1 MNLRLKKIQERLAIW
16 KIDALLI
23 TTMENIRYLSG
34 FTGSSGVIIITSE
47 QAFFLTDS
55 RYAEQSK
62 NEVGRLKI
70 KIYKKQIEDVACLI
84 NKLKPRAIGFE
95 AKGLVYETYRR
106 LKALIHGKR
115 LIPVSEDI
123 YRIRARKD
131 AGELKLIKKAI
142 SLSSVGF
149 NAAMNCIAP
158 GALECDAAF
167 DIEMAM
173 KKNGAEGLS
182 FDIIA
187 ASGKRAAL
195 PHGKASDKRIKRHE
209 MIIVDLGAKY
219 NGYYSDETCTFAV
232 GKPDKEQ
239 RKVYQVVKDAHDKAI
254 EAVRPGVKASYIDS
268 AARCFIKRAGYG
280 RYFSHGTGHGVGLA
294 VHEWPNI
301 SPYNDDVVEEGM
313 VFTIEPGIYIP
324 GWGGVRIE
332 DMVLVT
338 KNGCEVLTE
347 MSKELK
353 QVSS

>member
-1 MNLRLKKIQERLAIW
+1 MNLRLKKIQERLEIW

-34 FTGSSGVIIITSE
+34 FTGSSGVIIITAN

-62 NEVGRLKI
+62 NEVGGLKI

-84 NKLKPRAIGFE
+84 NKLKPGRIGFE

-115 LIPVSEDI
+115 LTPVSEDI

-131 AGELKLIKKAI
+131 TGELKLIKKAI

-149 NAAMNCIAP
+149 NAAMNRIAP
-158 GALECDAAF
+158 GALECEAAF

-173 KKNGAEGLS
+173 KKKGAEGLS
-182 FDIIA
+182 FDIIV

-195 PHGKASDKRIKRHE
+195 PHGKTSGKRIKRHE
-209 MIIVDLGAKY
+209 MVIVDLGARYHGY
-219 NGYYSDETCTFAV
+219 NSDETCTFVA
-232 GKPDKEQ
+232 GKPNKEQ
-239 RKVYQVVKDAHDKAI
+239 KKIYQTVKDAYDKAI

-268 AARCFIKRAGYG
+268 AARGFIKKAGYS
-280 RYFSHGTGHGVGLA
+280 RYFGHGTGHGVGLA

-301 SPYNDDVVEEGM
+301 SPYNDDVIEEGM

>member
-1 MNLRLKKIQERLAIW
+1 MNPRLKKIQERLAIW

-23 TTMENIRYLSG
+23 TTMENVRYLSG
-34 FTGSSGVIIITSE
+34 FTGSNGVIIITANRS
-47 QAFFLTDS
+47 FFLTDS

-62 NEVGRLKI
+62 NEVSGLKI
-70 KIYKKQIEDVACLI
+70 RIYKKQIEDVSCLI
-84 NKLKPRAIGFE
+84 NKLKPRRIGFE

-106 LKALIHGKR
+106 LKTLIYGKR
-115 LIPVSEDI
+115 LTPVSEDI

-131 AGELKLIKKAI
+131 AGESKLIKKAI
-142 SLSSVGF
+142 GLSSVGF

-167 DIEMAM
+167 DIEMAI

-182 FDIIA
+182 FDIIV
-187 ASGKRAAL
+187 ASGKRGAL
-195 PHGKASDKRIKRHE
+195 PHGKASSKKIKKHE
-209 MIIVDLGAKY
+209 MVVVDLGARYKGY
-219 NGYYSDETCTFAV
+219 NSDETCTFVV
-232 GKPDKEQ
+232 GKPSKEQ
-239 RKVYQVVKDAHDKAI
+239 KKMYQVVKDAHDKAI

-268 AARCFIKRAGYG
+268 AARNFIKRAGYG

-301 SPYNDDVVEEGM
+301 SPYNDAVVEEGM
-313 VFTIEPGIYIP
+313 VFTIEPGIYMP

-338 KNGCEVLTE
+338 KNGCEVLTKMPKE
-347 MSKELK
+347 MTVLNE
-353 QVSS
+353 